1 MTNRVHD
8 TVIVGGGTAGCV
20 LAARL
25 SEDPSRRVLLIEAG
39 PAYPPDGYP
48 ADLTGPAIAIEPRRT
63 WGYLSQPGR
72 TGHTIAAHA
81 GKVLGGGSA
90 INAGIARRGRPDD
103 FAQWADHGLPDWTFE
118 QVLPAYKRL
127 EQSDI
132 DDPRWHGRTGPWPIR
147 QPSAATLT
155 PAVRAFVEAAASTG
169 LPWIDDFNGAHQHG
183 VGCEVKNIVDG
194 FRTNAGAAYLTAAA
208 RARPNLSIRSDA
220 MVDRVAIESGRAIG
234 VVMTDGETIAAGE
247 VIVSAGVYGSPAVL
261 LRSGIGPAVHL
272 NGLGIAVKAN
282 LPVGEGLQD
291 QPMYTVAYRVA
302 RDVPDQPRGGSGVVW
317 TRSSL
322 ARDDELDLQLSVSV
336 QPDVDEAGAPLRT
349 LRAWACVVKPRGRGT
364 VRLKSR
370 DPFTTPR
377 IDYRLL
383 ADPDD
388 RQRLEEA
395 VQLAR
400 HVMSLPPVAAM
411 VDGKLDADDA
421 AGQREPLE
429 TSLRAGAMTFY
440 HGTSTAP
447 MGGPQDKAAVVDA
460 TGRVR
465 GIERLRVV
473 DASVFPAAISV
484 PINLTTIMV
493 AERIAGQIHT
503 GSFDS

>member
-1 MTNRVHD
+1 MTDRVHD
-8 TVIVGGGTAGCV
+8 TVIVGGGTAGSV

-25 SEDPSRRVLLIEAG
+25 SEDPAHRVLLIEAG
-39 PAYPPDGYP
+39 PAYPPNDYP

-72 TGHTIAAHA
+72 TGHAIAAHA

-90 INAGIARRGRPDD
+90 INAGIARRGRPGD
-103 FAQWADHGLPDWTFE
+103 FAEWAGHGLPDWTFE
-118 QVLPAYKRL
+118 RVLPAYKRL

-132 DDPRWHGRTGPWPIR
+132 GDPRWHGGTGPWPIR
-147 QPSAATLT
+147 QPAAATLT
-155 PAVRAFVEAAASTG
+155 PVVRALVDAAASTG

-194 FRTNAGAAYLTAAA
+194 FRTNAGIAYLTAAA

-220 MVDRVAIESGRAIG
+220 MVDRIAIDGGRAVG
-234 VVMTDGETIAAGE
+234 VVMAGGETIGAGE

-272 NGLGIAVKAN
+272 HGLGIAAHAD

-302 RDVPDQPRGGSGVVW
+302 QDVPDQPRGGSGVVW

-336 QPDVDEAGAPLRT
+336 QPDLDDAGAPIRA
-349 LRAWACVVKPRGRGT
+349 LRAWACVVRPRGRGT

-370 DPFTTPR
+370 DPFATPR

-395 VQLAR
+395 VRLAR

-411 VDGKLDADDA
+411 IDGELDGDGAT
-421 AGQREPLE
+421 GQREPLE
-429 TSLRAGAMTFY
+429 TSLHAGAMTFY

-460 TGRVR
+460 AGRVR
-465 GIERLRVV
+465 GIQGLRVV
-473 DASVFPAAISV
+473 DASIFPAAISV
-484 PINLTTIMV
+484 PVNLTTIMV
-493 AERIAGQIHT
+493 AERIAGQIRT
-503 GSFDS
+503 GAFDG